1 MSMRDL
7 ADPGDG
13 AWLEAEIERELAQLS
28 PIDPGL
34 EEDGE
39 DSLEQEEDFQESL
52 DYDED
57 VPESLAVYLERV
69 QSRAGLVEEGL
80 KECEDVMHHTV
91 THAEPGAVVPFTSSE
106 LLDQLAASTGH
117 NPAEL
122 KRRVLEE
129 IEAEERDDDDELGLL
144 DENSNSVEQ
153 EEDGGGGQAAAA
165 AGTET
170 GATAGAEAGEN
181 GETGAVM
188 LYGVDDLERQLTLQ
202 LRRFHQEQQVQQRQ
216 LQEQLQRRRQEEEC
230 WQLEQE
236 QRSKQRDAE
245 FHRQQEQLEK
255 QKLEEQAK
263 LDAQLQEEE
272 RRKEELL
279 RQQEQ
284 QIQQLSQQTA
294 EEKAAFYKQQ
304 EEEKQ
309 RLETQRQKAAAR
321 IQAAFKSYKVRKIHG
336 PVLNEK
342 RQNRKKSWALNRQLE
357 IEKHKKDEELKQ
369 RLAEKERKR
378 KEDEQRQEEERKQ
391 KEEEDRRKKE
401 LEEKVRIEEERKRK
415 EEEKR
420 RLEEEEKRKQEEE
433 ERKREEE
440 EREREEEKKRKEERK
455 KEEERKR
462 KEEEERK
469 RREEEKRKLEEK
481 RRDEE
486 RKQKEEAERKEKEQ
500 LRRIQEE
507 EERRKLEEQE
517 RKRREEEQKKMEEEA
532 RIKQEAEERVQTR
545 ESEDVKTNTPEQAH
559 NNSLDTQ
566 KNSTDTS
573 TEGSVLTPQDMT
585 AISDD
590 IERRRLQWMESCRPW
605 SQLAAELKRRKPKKG
620 GRGAGKPA
628 ASAKNLPELTDEQ
641 LLKASK
647 PDTPLDKVEEVNIEG
662 LTGCSLSRL
671 SECPGLLSISV
682 NQCEA
687 QVLYGVQRFTR
698 LQNIDVKQNRLSV
711 LVCSGCASLNCLL
724 AAHNQLSSINGLDG
738 CNDLQVLDLSHN
750 KIARIGGLDS
760 CVHLQHL
767 DLSHNQLIGLRGLQL
782 VPTLLHLD
790 VSHNHLPAAEH
801 LQDCALLQHLNLA
814 SNTLTKPPSLNNHV
828 LLRSLVLDDN
838 SISSLDVLST
848 AWLPLLSL
856 LSLKQN
862 SLTQVSS
869 LCHLILLQHL
879 DVSYNQLEDVAGV
892 AGGVSACVRL
902 HTLNVAG
909 NPLTEDK
916 SYRSDL
922 VAAVPSLFQLDG
934 EELQQK
940 SSIARDTELPFV
952 RMCLTQQT
960 QKDDMMHRHEAELK
974 DAKQSGEVRRCLAVQ
989 HVHREERYQLAVDHR
1004 YAHEYG
1010 EMDSSEPAV
1019 SQKGTGGKTTDQTSS
1034 SELRAESTKGEEVRL
1049 DKVTPTSSL
1058 GTDSRTPS
1066 VPRTAAKDSTQEVT
1080 GKAVSPSDGR
1090 SSAGVSS
1097 VQQGYSVVSKRQ
1109 ENASLQSVAATRIQA
1124 VWRGYSVRRD
1134 IRQHTQ
1140 NWLAANTIQE
1150 AATKIQAAW
1159 RGHRLRLRLRR
1170 ALQAARW
1177 EEEEEGDDDDDE
1189 FGEVDLSSFDL
1200 QAAELDQ
1207 AWAPPQTPTLPT
1219 RHAVLGSVSSK
1230 QDRAQAMWDTR
1241 QAWQAA
1247 PTPPPPSPK
1256 HPLPPVKPPSRA
1268 SSASSQHQPTPPTS
1282 RLGSVVST
1290 KSEQLTEEWGFK
1302 SGTTAELMMKRA
1314 RRMKARKKKTLD
1326 PHQRLAL
1333 QRKLAEKEA
1342 PPTVRAPPRKQTN
1355 RVDYFRAKEAMHQFL
1370 ESAEAEPEC
1379 VQEEQRQ
1386 KMTYTW
1392 VHSQVGHLDSPPE
1405 HDRLM
1410 RRTGSTGTLPRLDP
1424 EIIATGRVQLVRTP
1438 PTTQIDGLEL
1448 ESVDGTS
1455 ASDLQSHRERRHS
1468 IEGDSPRETV
1478 FEPSPPKTNSAPSQK
1493 LRERLSRHSGGDRN
1507 AGWGPGRRKIQL
1519 FKM

>member
-1 MSMRDL
+1 
-7 ADPGDG
+7 
-13 AWLEAEIERELAQLS
+13 
-28 PIDPGL
+28 
-34 EEDGE
+34 
-39 DSLEQEEDFQESL
+39 
-52 DYDED
+52 
-57 VPESLAVYLERV
+57 
-69 QSRAGLVEEGL
+69 
-80 KECEDVMHHTV
+80 
-91 THAEPGAVVPFTSSE
+91 PGAVVPFTSSD
-106 LLDQLAASTGH
+106 LLDQLAASTGQ

-129 IEAEERDDDDELGLL
+129 IEAEERDDDDDELGML

-153 EEDGGGGQAAAA
+153 EEDGGGGQAAVT
-165 AGTET
+165 AGTEP
-170 GATAGAEAGEN
+170 GATAGAMAGEN
-181 GETGAVM
+181 GQTGAVM

-202 LRRFHQEQQVQQRQ
+202 LRRFQQEQQVQQRQ

-255 QKLEEQAK
+255 QKQEEQAK
-263 LDAQLQEEE
+263 LNAQLEEEE

-279 RQQEQ
+279 WQQEQ

-294 EEKAAFYKQQ
+294 DEKAAFYKEQ

-309 RLETQRQKAAAR
+309 RLKTQRQKAAAR
-321 IQAAFKSYKVRKIHG
+321 IQAAFKSYK
-336 PVLNEK
+336 
-342 RQNRKKSWALNRQLE
+342 QLE
-357 IEKHKKDEELKQ
+357 IEKYKKDEELKQ

-391 KEEEDRRKKE
+391 QEEEDRRKKE
-401 LEEKVRIEEERKRK
+401 LEEKRKGNKRKKREEKGRKKKEKGKRRERKRK
-415 EEEKR
+415 K
-420 RLEEEEKRKQEEE
+420 
-433 ERKREEE
+433 
-440 EREREEEKKRKEERK
+440 RK

-469 RREEEKRKLEEK
+469 RKEEEERKLEEK
-481 RRDEE
+481 KREEERQRLEEE
-486 RKQKEEAERKEKEQ
+486 RKQKEETERKEKEQ

-532 RIKQEAEERVQTR
+532 RIKQEAEERVKTR

-573 TEGSVLTPQDMT
+573 PTEGSVLTPQDTT
-585 AISDD
+585 AIADD

-647 PDTPLDKVEEVNIEG
+647 PGTPLDKVEEVNIEG

-671 SECPGLLSISV
+671 SECPGLLSIIV

-698 LQNIDVKQNRLSV
+698 LQHINVKQNRLSV

-750 KIARIGGLDS
+750 KITRIGGLDS

-838 SISSLDVLST
+838 SIFSLDVLST
-848 AWLPLLSL
+848 AWLPLLSQ
-856 LSLKQN
+856 LSVKQN

-869 LCHLILLQHL
+869 LCHLILLEHL

-922 VAAVPSLFQLDG
+922 VSAVPSLCQLDG
-934 EELQQK
+934 EEVQQK
-940 SSIARDTELPFV
+940 SSVARDTELPFV
-952 RMCLTQQT
+952 RICLAQRTQQ
-960 QKDDMMHRHEAELK
+960 DNMMHRHEAELK
-974 DAKQSGEVRRCLAVQ
+974 DAKQSGEVKRCLAVQ
-989 HVHREERYQLAVDHR
+989 HAHQEECYQLAVDHR

-1019 SQKGTGGKTTDQTSS
+1019 SEKGTGGKTTDQTSS
-1034 SELRAESTKGEEVRL
+1034 SELRAESTTEEEVQL
-1049 DKVTPTSSL
+1049 DKVAPTSNV
-1058 GTDSRTPS
+1058 GTDGRTSS
-1066 VPRTAAKDSTQEVT
+1066 VPRTAAKDDTQGVPR
-1080 GKAVSPSDGR
+1080 KAVSPSDGR

-1097 VQQGYSVVSKRQ
+1097 IQQGYSVVSKRQ

-1140 NWLAANTIQE
+1140 DWLAANTIQE
-1150 AATKIQAAW
+1150 AATKI
-1159 RGHRLRLRLRR
+1159 
-1170 ALQAARW
+1170 
-1177 EEEEEGDDDDDE
+1177 
-1189 FGEVDLSSFDL
+1189 

-1219 RHAVLGSVSSK
+1219 
-1230 QDRAQAMWDTR
+1230 
-1241 QAWQAA
+1241 
-1247 PTPPPPSPK
+1247 
-1256 HPLPPVKPPSRA
+1256 SRA
-1268 SSASSQHQPTPPTS
+1268 SSASSQHHPTPPTS

-1370 ESAEAEPEC
+1370 ESVEAEPEC
-1379 VQEEQRQ
+1379 VQEEQKQ

-1438 PTTQIDGLEL
+1438 PTTQMDGLEL

-1493 LRERLSRHSGGDRN
+1493 LRERLSRHSSGDKN